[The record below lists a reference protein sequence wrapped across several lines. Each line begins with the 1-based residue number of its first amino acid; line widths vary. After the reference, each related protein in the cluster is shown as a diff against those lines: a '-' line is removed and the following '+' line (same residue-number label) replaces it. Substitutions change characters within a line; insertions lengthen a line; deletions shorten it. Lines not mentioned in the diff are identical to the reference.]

1 MICTYINPII
11 NISTNK
17 EQRLNILDLGVGEGG
32 DLMKY
37 FTGRAGES
45 VGVDISSDNIYSA
58 VSGALSRYN
67 KFRK

>member
-1 MICTYINPII
+1 
-11 NISTNK
+11 
-17 EQRLNILDLGVGEGG
+17 
-32 DLMKY
+32 MKY